1 MKAQPVI
8 LFDGVCNFC
17 DAVVQFVLKRD
28 KKQQIKFAALQSEAG
43 RMLKQ
48 QYGLPEDDLRSF
60 LFIENGKLYRRSAAA
75 LRMCRYLK
83 GLWPLLYGCMLVPSF
98 IRDGVYDWV
107 AKNRYKWFG
116 KKNECM
122 VPGPEM
128 KARFL

>member
-1 MKAQPVI
+1 MTAQPVI

-43 RMLKQ
+43 RTLKQ

-75 LRMCRYLK
+75 LRMCRYLN
-83 GLWPLLYGCMLVPSF
+83 GVWPLLYGCMLVPSF

-116 KKNECM
+116 QKKECM
-122 VPGPEM
+122 VPAPEM